1 MNIERYDFGTITVE
15 GATYTSDVIIYPKE
29 VDAAWW
35 RAEGHNVAVED
46 VRRIAAAKPETLVIG
61 TGYYGRM
68 RVPEETLKWLAA
80 HNIQVEIA
88 KTGEAVKLFNRL
100 QREAASVVAAL
111 HLTC

>member
-1 MNIERYDFGTITVE
+1 MNIERYDFGTITIE
-15 GATYTSDVIIYPKE
+15 GATYTSDVIIYAKE
-29 VDAAWW
+29 VDASWW

-46 VRRIAAAKPETLVIG
+46 IRRIASAKPGKLVIG

-68 RVPEETLKWLAA
+68 GVSEETLKWLAA

-88 KTGEAVKLFNRL
+88 KTGDAVKLFNRL
-100 QREAASVVAAL
+100 QQEAASVVAAL